1 MQAIDLHTHR
11 AVLPFFI
18 RQLSLTCAC
27 SIPKQSIVY
36 EQVIKMKKWNSTRL
50 PFYVLASSLALS
62 GCLENKDSN
71 NLSSSDTGT
80 LTIAITDSPID
91 EASAVFLQING
102 LTLYD
107 ANGKQSEI
115 TFEEPKLIDVLALQG
130 GLSETILSDYPV
142 KAGDYAYVTF
152 DLDLNASYVVT
163 ADGNIG
169 LTISNQRGAISTLI
183 DFFVNDASASAP
195 IARFSIG
202 EGANTNI
209 TFDFDLR
216 KSIFQEQGSS
226 LLSFSPAIRSVLT
239 AQAGSI
245 SGTIDANQF
254 NSLCV
259 AADSA
264 VYAFSGQNATPRDI
278 RGTTND
284 PISTA
289 NIIQTQSGYAY
300 TLAFLPVGD
309 YTISLACNVTN
320 DAVDTTDTLNFKS
333 RTNVSVNTGQ
343 VSTFNF

>member
-1 MQAIDLHTHR
+1 
-11 AVLPFFI
+11 
-18 RQLSLTCAC
+18 
-27 SIPKQSIVY
+27 
-36 EQVIKMKKWNSTRL
+36 MKKWKLTRL
-50 PFYVLASSLALS
+50 PFYLLVSSIALS
-62 GCLENKDSN
+62 GCLEDKDSN
-71 NLSSSDTGT
+71 NLGSSDTGT

-102 LTLYD
+102 LSLYD
-107 ANGKQSEI
+107 ANGAQSEI

-163 ADGNIG
+163 ADGNRG
-169 LTISNQRGAISTLI
+169 LTLSNQRGAISTLI

-195 IARFSIG
+195 ITRFSIG
-202 EGANTNI
+202 EGANTHI

-254 NSLCV
+254 NSSCV

-264 VYAFSGQNATPRDI
+264 VYAFSGHNATLKDI
-278 RGTTND
+278 RGNTDD

-289 NIIQTQSGYAY
+289 NIVQTQSAYAY
-300 TLAFLPVGD
+300 TLAFLPEGD
-309 YTISLACNVTN
+309 YTITLACNTTN
-320 DAVDTTDTLNFKS
+320 DAVDTTDPINFSS
-333 RTNVSVNTGQ
+333 RANVSVNMGQ